1 MAYHAS
7 NGSVISTSSPSRWV
21 SGQWRTPGAAMPS
34 AVAPVLL
41 PQAHSISSA
50 NMTKREVSFFV
61 PVPPAYPIYPHYTVP
76 PPF

>member
-21 SGQWRTPGAAMPS
+21 PGQFRTPF
-34 AVAPVLL
+34 AVVPVLL

-61 PVPPAYPIYPHYTVP
+61 PVPPAHPIYPHYTVP